1 MAPGRPS
8 YATAELTWGLIIAA
22 LRRLPHEMAALRAGT
37 WQAFPVGTGL
47 RGKTLGI
54 YGYGRI
60 GAVVA
65 RYGKALGMTV
75 LAWGRGGSIPRARPG
90 GYPVPARK
98 EAPLA
103 EGGGP
108 S

>member
-1 MAPGRPS
+1 MSSPMAPGRPS
-8 YATAELTWGLIIAA
+8 YATSELTWGLIIAA

-60 GAVVA
+60 GPLVA
-65 RYGKALGMTV
+65 RDRQAFRMTGP
-75 LAWGRGGSIPRARPG
+75 AWGRGASIPGARPDG
-90 GYPVPARK
+90 DPVARSQG
-98 EAPLA
+98 APV
-103 EGGGP
+103 
-108 S
+108 